1 MNVDVHSHIV
11 DKQYLDNLVS
21 TLALATESTNDGK
34 HLFRNDGSTVA
45 WSRDDMF
52 DIDRRL
58 DDMDKKDI
66 AVRILSLSAPNV
78 YLWNGVDHVAAAHHI
93 NDALA
98 KLCRQYPD
106 RLVGLASLPLK
117 DIEASLGELD
127 RCVNELGM
135 KGVTIGSNIDGL
147 QLDDPRFEPIWA
159 KINTLHLPVF
169 EHPMFPRNSAGLEGF
184 ELPLRLGL
192 IFDTTLA
199 ATRLIYSGIF
209 ERYPDFPYIM
219 AHTGGALLMA
229 LERLDNGYRL
239 FPDCRRYISKL
250 PSEYAKRLYYDT
262 TAFDQ
267 KALIFALNAVGSQQ
281 LLFGTDDP
289 FINAD
294 TSHVTKLPV
303 SAADKK
309 LILGANAVRIFGF

>member
-11 DKQYLDNLVS
+11 DREYLDNLAS

-34 HLFRNDGSTVA
+34 RLFRKDGSTVA

-66 AVRILSLSAPNV
+66 AVRIMSLSAPNV
-78 YLWNGVDHVAAAHHI
+78 YLWNGVDHVAAARHI

-98 KLCRQYPD
+98 KPCRHYPD

-147 QLDDPRFEPIWA
+147 QVDDPKFEQFGRRSTRFVSRSSSTRCSLATAQDLRDLNCHCGSDSSSTP
-159 KINTLHLPVF
+159 PSR
-169 EHPMFPRNSAGLEGF
+169 PRGSSTRVSLNDTRTF
-184 ELPLRLGL
+184 L
-192 IFDTTLA
+192 I
-199 ATRLIYSGIF
+199 SW
-209 ERYPDFPYIM
+209 
-219 AHTGGALLMA
+219 
-229 LERLDNGYRL
+229 
-239 FPDCRRYISKL
+239 
-250 PSEYAKRLYYDT
+250 
-262 TAFDQ
+262 
-267 KALIFALNAVGSQQ
+267 
-281 LLFGTDDP
+281 
-289 FINAD
+289 
-294 TSHVTKLPV
+294 
-303 SAADKK
+303 
-309 LILGANAVRIFGF
+309 RIQVARC